1 MRCCLF
7 CIAVSNVLCS
17 PCISVC
23 FVYCLDK
30 PRHISEGLSWLVS
43 LGQLVWG
50 GCLLRLNKRKKMH
63 KKLTHQKICSVP
75 CSFKWSHEFPRV
87 AASTICVHSVNWC
100 WPETNTPY
108 ESWCAATIMG
118 PPCLLGTSQ
127 GGRRAGHG
135 SGGSFWFTEQIGQA

>member
-100 WPETNTPY
+100 WPETNTLMRVDVRLQ
-108 ESWCAATIMG
+108 SWDHLASWVPRKEENEQVMD
-118 PPCLLGTSQ
+118 LVEVF
-127 GGRRAGHG
+127 G
-135 SGGSFWFTEQIGQA
+135 SLSR